1 MVCKDDLL
9 LLLTDIESQL
19 DELEEIIN
27 VKVTEERNS
36 LVNERKLKL
45 AKAERKYTRAETRV
59 LLKMSLYGE
68 TSLDKAMNNLELSY
82 KTT

>member
-9 LLLTDIESQL
+9 LLLSDIESQL
-19 DELEEIIN
+19 DELEEKIS
-27 VKVTEERNS
+27 VKVSEETHA

-45 AKAERKYTRAETRV
+45 AKAEKKYTKTETRV

-68 TSLDKAMNNLELSY
+68 TSLEKAMNNLELSY